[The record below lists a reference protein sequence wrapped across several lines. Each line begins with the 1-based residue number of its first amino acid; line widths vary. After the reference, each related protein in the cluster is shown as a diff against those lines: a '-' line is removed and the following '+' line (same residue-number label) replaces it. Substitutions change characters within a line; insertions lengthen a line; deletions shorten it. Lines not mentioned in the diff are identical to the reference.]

1 MPLCHC
7 SRCGVVG
14 RGGLKV
20 FIHPPSVWTKPSG
33 DEVSTQRIKCTWATL
48 HFSMSSKVAALTTE
62 YYEMLEAVYSSPYYT
77 EDPSEACLF
86 IPSIDLLNLQEQ
98 VIQNLYQELF
108 ILWCGPLNSTSSHL
122 DTNHPT
128 QSDPLKL
135 TTLHPSLTCWY
146 DFTQPRATVSLLPS
160 IRALRTLS
168 KLSW

>member
-1 MPLCHC
+1 MY
-7 SRCGVVG
+7 
-14 RGGLKV
+14 
-20 FIHPPSVWTKPSG
+20 
-33 DEVSTQRIKCTWATL
+33 TL

-146 DFTQPRATVSLLPS
+146 DFTQPRATVSLLPCVHFQS
-160 IRALRTLS
+160 CLDSCRYANIQRTLVS
-168 KLSW
+168 HFFLHFKASLRP